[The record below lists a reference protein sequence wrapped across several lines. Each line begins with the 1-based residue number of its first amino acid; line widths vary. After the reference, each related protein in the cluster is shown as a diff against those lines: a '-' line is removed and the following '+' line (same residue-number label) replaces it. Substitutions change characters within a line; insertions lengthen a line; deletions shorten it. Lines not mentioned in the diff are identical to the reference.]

1 MSEQS
6 TGLGQPIPPG
16 QRQEWA
22 ALLAGS
28 VESGSSGATQR
39 LFLFRVHDEWFGVDP
54 VVLAMTIPY
63 ARPRQL
69 PHQRGKV
76 VEGLINADG
85 RVILCLSMERFA
97 GVAPKKRPEPAQRL
111 LVFSPPKWLFA
122 MPVSEVLGVEDV
134 AVEAGGALPESASEA
149 LRKCARAIVRHE
161 GRAVIVLDGE
171 RFIQQLAE
179 ALR

>member
-1 MSEQS
+1 MSDNPI
-6 TGLGQPIPPG
+6 GLGQPIPDG

-22 ALLAGS
+22 ALLAGKVQS
-28 VESGSSGATQR
+28 EKSADTQR
-39 LFLFRVHDEWFGVDP
+39 LFLFRVNDEWFGIDP
-54 VVLAMTIPY
+54 SVLAMTIPY

-97 GVAPKKRPEPAQRL
+97 GVAAKKRPEPAQRL

-134 AVEAGGALPESASEA
+134 AVDEGGALPESASEA
-149 LRKCARAIVRHE
+149 LRKCARAIVLHE
-161 GRAVIVLDGE
+161 GRAVICLNGE
-171 RFIQQLAE
+171 LFIKQLAE

>member
-1 MSEQS
+1 M
-6 TGLGQPIPPG
+6 GLGQPIPAG

-22 ALLAGS
+22 ALLAEREEK
-28 VESGSSGATQR
+28 VASGATQR
-39 LFLFRVHDEWFGVDP
+39 LFLFRVQDEWFGIEP
-54 VVLAMTIPY
+54 GMLAMTMPY

-97 GVAPKKRPEPAQRL
+97 GVGGKKRPEPAQRL
-111 LVFSPPKWLFA
+111 LVFSPPKWIFA
-122 MPVSEVLGVEDV
+122 MGASEVLGVEDV

-149 LRKCARAIVRHE
+149 LRKCARAIVLHE
-161 GRAVIVLDGE
+161 GRAVIVLDGARMVE
-171 RFIQQLAE
+171 QLAE